1 MAVRTE
7 QQKREVVDKVA
18 ALVRERAR
26 DGDPAT
32 AEAFVRLYYRH
43 VPPDDVLGEEADDL
57 YGAALGLLR
66 FAETRAPGAA
76 RVRVFNPRF
85 EEHGWHTSHTV
96 VEVVNDDMPF
106 LVDSVTSA
114 LNRLGLTVHLV
125 VHPIV
130 PVSRTADGRLI
141 DACVARAEGGADAA
155 ADTGKA
161 AAGTRGRRAAKI
173 GRGAGTGAPGD
184 RPAGNGAVLESF
196 MHIEVDEQSSAEALT
211 GIRREL
217 EGVLADVR
225 AAVEDWSAMRDRLQG
240 VVAELEA
247 GAIPVDESEAAE
259 VAAFLHWLDDDHF
272 TFLGYRE
279 YAFSGDGE
287 AAAMHAVEDS
297 GLGVLRDPG
306 VLLFEGMRRHFG
318 TLPPDVR
325 AFVTARQPLMVTKAN
340 RLSTVHRSVHLDTII
355 VKRFDGEGRVVGERQ
370 FAGLFTS
377 VAYNRSARD
386 IPYLRAK
393 VARVLE
399 SAGVAPRSHDGKAL
413 AHILDTYPRDELF
426 QIGDDELLAI
436 ARGVLD
442 LQERQRT
449 ALFVRKDPFERF
461 VSCLV
466 YVPRDRYDTDLR
478 RRFQAILERAFEGE
492 TTAFYTQLAE
502 GVHAR
507 IQFIVKT
514 TPGAIPEVDPADVEG
529 ALVEAGR
536 RWSDHLQEALIE
548 ARGEERGL
556 ALLRRYREAFPT
568 FYREHAQPQ
577 AAILDIE
584 RIEETLS
591 GDTVALSLYRPIEA
605 AGHEVRFKLYHRGEP
620 VPLSDV
626 LPVLEHMGLK
636 VIAENPYEIT
646 PAGAPEAV
654 WLHDFEMQSRDG
666 RAIDLGAVKPDFQD
680 AFARV
685 WAGDME
691 DDGFNRLVLG
701 AGLSA
706 RAVVVLRAVAKYL
719 RQARIPF
726 SQAALEDT
734 LAAHPRIAAL
744 IVALFEARFDPHRE
758 TKREVLITGI
768 RVDLD
773 EALDAVANLDEDR
786 ILRRFI
792 NVVDATLRTNAFQ
805 PGPDGAPK
813 PYVSFKLDSR
823 VIDDLPLPRPWVEV
837 FVYSPRVEAVHL
849 RGGRVARGGIRWS
862 DRREDFRTE
871 ILGLMKAQMV
881 KNAVIVPVGSKGGFV
896 VKRPPRDGGPDA
908 IRAEGVA
915 CYRTFMRGLLDVTDN
930 LETAAGKVSVVH
942 PPAVIR
948 HDADDPY
955 LVVAAD
961 KGTATFSDIANAV
974 AAEYGYWL
982 DDAFASGGS
991 AGYDHKKMGIT
1002 ARGAWESVKRH
1013 FRELGH
1019 DTQSTPFSVVG
1030 VGDMSGDVFGNGM
1043 LLSRQI
1049 RLIGAFNHLHVFLDP
1064 DPDPAASFAERERL
1078 FALGRGSWDQYDPA
1092 KISEGGGV
1100 FDRRAKSV
1108 TLSAPAR
1115 AAIGLDR
1122 STVTPNELIAAM
1134 LKAPIDLLWFGGIGT
1149 YVKAGEESHGE
1160 VGDKANDALRVD
1172 ARSVRARVI
1181 GEGANLGVTQRGRI
1195 EYARLGGRTGDGAA
1209 VGAGGRLNT
1218 DFIDNSGG
1226 VDCSDHEVN
1235 IKILTGSVLRAG
1247 DMTVKQRNALLE
1259 RMTEEVADLVL
1270 RDNYLQTQALSLTM
1284 AEGPELLDQQARFM
1298 RGLER
1303 AGKLDRAVETLPD
1316 DEDLTERLGRREGL
1330 TRPELCVLLSYAKIT
1345 LYDEILASDLPD
1357 DPFLAGDLERYFPT
1371 PLQDRHAK
1379 AIHGHTLRRE
1389 IVATS
1394 VTNSVVNRTGPT
1406 FMAEMADKTGMGAAE
1421 VTRAY
1426 LIVRDSF
1433 GLRDLWAAIEA
1444 LDTKVDADVQ
1454 THMMLQ
1460 TRKLIERGT
1469 AWILRNGA
1477 DRLDIGA
1484 EIARYA
1490 PGIEQLRAHLDEVL
1504 YAEARAVVDG
1514 RVAEMTGAGVPVALA
1529 REIAALNLIASAF
1542 DLIRIA
1548 DTTSAALPTVGPVY
1562 FDVGRRLGIA
1572 WLRDGALRMQAA
1584 NHWQKQAVAA
1594 IVDDLY
1600 ALQADLTARVVET
1613 TGAAPEPAAAP
1624 GAAPSGAPSGAPGAA
1639 EAHGSG
1645 DGQIWTDGGLLD
1657 RWVERRRAP
1666 VERIDQLIAELRALD
1681 HVDLSMLAVANR
1693 RLRGLMAG

>member
-1 MAVRTE
+1 MTVRTE

-18 ALVRERAR
+18 GLVRERAR
-26 DGDPAT
+26 DADRAT
-32 AEAFVRLYYRH
+32 VEAFVRLYYRH
-43 VPPDDVLGEEADDL
+43 VPPDDILGEEVDDL

-66 FAETRAPGAA
+66 FAEQRRPGTP
-76 RVRVFNPRF
+76 RVRAFNPRF

-96 VEVVNDDMPF
+96 VEIVNDDMPF
-106 LVDSVTSA
+106 LVDSVASA

-125 VHPIV
+125 IHPIV
-130 PVSRTADGRLI
+130 PVIRDADGRLLR
-141 DACVARAEGGADAA
+141 ACLDGAEGGD
-155 ADTGKA
+155 GRGA
-161 AAGTRGRRAAKI
+161 AAGD
-173 GRGAGTGAPGD
+173 GAI
-184 RPAGNGAVLESF
+184 LESF
-196 MHIEVDEQSSAEALT
+196 MHIEVDEQSSADALAT
-211 GIRREL
+211 IRREL
-217 EGVLADVR
+217 ETALADVR
-225 AAVEDWSAMRDRLQG
+225 AAVEDWAAMRER
-240 VVAELEA
+240 VREVIAELE
-247 GAIPVDESEAAE
+247 GGGVPVDDAEARE
-259 VAAFLHWLDDDHF
+259 VAAFLRWLDDDHF

-279 YAFSGDGE
+279 YGFTGE
-287 AAAMHAVEDS
+287 GEDAAMHAAEDT
-297 GLGVLRDPG
+297 GLGILRDPD
-306 VLLFEGMRRHFG
+306 VMLFEGMRRHFG
-318 TLPPDVR
+318 SLPPDVR
-325 AFVTARQPLMVTKAN
+325 AFVTAPQPVMVTKAN
-340 RLSTVHRSVHLDTII
+340 RVSTVHRSVQLDTVI
-355 VKRFDGEGRVVGERQ
+355 VKRFDAAGAVVGERQ
-370 FAGLFTS
+370 FTGLLTS

-393 VARVLE
+393 VARVLDK
-399 SAGVAPRSHDGKAL
+399 AGVAPRSHDGKAL

-436 ARGVLD
+436 ARGILD

-466 YVPRDRYDTDLR
+466 YVPRERYDTDLR

-492 TTAFYTQLAE
+492 ATAFYTQISE

-507 IQFIVKT
+507 IHFIVKT
-514 TPGAIPEVDPADVEG
+514 TPGRLPDYDAGDIEG

-536 RWSDHLQEALIE
+536 SWSDHLQEALID
-548 ARGEERGL
+548 AKGEERGL
-556 ALLRRYREAFPT
+556 SLLRRYRDAFPT

-591 GDTVALSLYRPIEA
+591 GETVGLSLYRPIEA
-605 AGHEVRFKLYHRGEP
+605 AEHEVRFKLYHRGEP

-626 LPVLEHMGLK
+626 LPMLEHMGLK
-636 VIAENPYEIT
+636 VISENPSEVT
-646 PAGAPEAV
+646 PAGAGGSV

-666 RAIDLGAVKPDFQD
+666 RAIDLAAVKPVFQD

-685 WAGDME
+685 WAGEME

-701 AGLSA
+701 AGLDA
-706 RAVVVLRAVAKYL
+706 RSVALLRAVAKYL

-726 SQAALEDT
+726 SQASLEDT

-744 IVALFEARFDPHRE
+744 IVALFEARFDPGRA
-758 TKREVLITGI
+758 TKRDVLITGI
-768 RVDLD
+768 KVDLD

-792 NVVDATLRTNAFQ
+792 NVVEATLRTNAYQ
-805 PGPDGAPK
+805 PGADGRPK
-813 PYVSFKLDSR
+813 SYIAFKLDSR
-823 VIDDLPLPRPWVEV
+823 AIDDLPLPRPWVEI

-849 RGGRVARGGIRWS
+849 RGGKVARGGIRWS

-896 VKRPPRDGGPDA
+896 VKRPPREGGREA
-908 IRAEGVA
+908 IQAEGIE
-915 CYRTFMRGLLDVTDN
+915 CYKTFMRGMLDVTDN
-930 LETAAGKVSVVH
+930 LVTEKGQASVVH
-942 PPAVIR
+942 PPAVLR
-948 HDADDPY
+948 RDEDDPY

-961 KGTATFSDIANAV
+961 KGTATFSDIANGI
-974 AAEYGYWL
+974 AAEYGFWL

-1013 FRELGH
+1013 FREIGH
-1019 DTQSTPFSVVG
+1019 DTQSQPFSVVG

-1043 LLSRQI
+1043 LLSRHI
-1049 RLIGAFNHLHVFLDP
+1049 RLVGAFNHLHVFLDP
-1064 DPDPAASFAERERL
+1064 DPDPEASFAERERL
-1078 FALGRGSWDQYDPA
+1078 FAQGRGSWDQYDTA
-1092 KISEGGGV
+1092 KISKGGGV
-1100 FDRRAKSV
+1100 FDRKAKSI
-1108 TLSAPAR
+1108 TLSVEAR
-1115 AAIGLDR
+1115 KALGLER
-1122 STVTPNELIAAM
+1122 STMTPNELIAAM
-1134 LKAPIDLLWFGGIGT
+1134 LRAPVDLLWFGGIGT
-1149 YVKAGEESHGE
+1149 YVKAEDESHAE

-1172 ARSVRARVI
+1172 ARAVRARVI

-1195 EYARLGGRTGDGAA
+1195 EYAHLGGRVDGDGARSRL
-1209 VGAGGRLNT
+1209 GGRLNT
-1218 DFIDNSGG
+1218 DFIDNSAG

-1235 IKILTGSVLRAG
+1235 IKILTGSVVRAG
-1247 DMTVKQRNALLE
+1247 DMTIKQRNALLE
-1259 RMTEEVADLVL
+1259 RMTDEVSALVL

-1284 AEGPELLDQQARFM
+1284 AEGPEMLDQQARFM
-1298 RGLER
+1298 RALER
-1303 AGKLDRAVETLPD
+1303 GGKLDRRVENLPD
-1316 DEDLTERLGRREGL
+1316 DEELTDRLGRREGL
-1330 TRPELCVLLSYAKIT
+1330 TRPELCVLLCYAKIT
-1345 LYDEILASDLPD
+1345 LYDEILSSDLPD
-1357 DPFLAGDLERYFPT
+1357 EAFLAADLERYFPT
-1371 PLQDRHAK
+1371 PLQDKHAS

-1394 VTNSVVNRTGPT
+1394 VTNSLVNRTGPT
-1406 FMAEMADKTGMGAAE
+1406 FMAEMTDKTGMGAAD

-1426 LIVRDSF
+1426 LIVRDAF
-1433 GLRDLWAAIEA
+1433 GLRDLWSAVEA
-1444 LDTKVDADVQ
+1444 LDTKVDAGMQ

-1460 TRKLIERGT
+1460 TRKLIDRGT

-1477 DRLDIGA
+1477 DSLEIGT
-1484 EIARYA
+1484 EIEHYR

-1504 YAEARAVVDG
+1504 YPEARAVVDQ
-1514 RVAEMTGAGVPVALA
+1514 RVAEMTDAGVPEDLA
-1529 REIAALNLIASAF
+1529 RRIAALNLIASAF

-1548 DTTSAALPTVGPVY
+1548 DVSGTALRTVGPVY

-1600 ALQADLTARVVET
+1600 ALQADLTVRVVET
-1613 TGAAPEPAAAP
+1613 VDAPAAAAGSGK
-1624 GAAPSGAPSGAPGAA
+1624 GAAKAGAKSKAGTKAGAKRRK
-1639 EAHGSG
+1639 G
-1645 DGQIWTDGGLLD
+1645 DGKAAGDDTVWTDGGLLD
-1657 RWVERRRAP
+1657 RWIDRRRAP
-1666 VERIDQLIAELRALD
+1666 IERIDQLIAELRALD